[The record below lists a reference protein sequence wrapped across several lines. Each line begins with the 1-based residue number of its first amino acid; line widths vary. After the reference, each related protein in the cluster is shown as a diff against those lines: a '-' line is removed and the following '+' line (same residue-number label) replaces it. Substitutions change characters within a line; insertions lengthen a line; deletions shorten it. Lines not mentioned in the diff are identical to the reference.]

1 MPGEP
6 SILCVLPIGHVYGGI
21 IIDGKFLGEELLPLE
36 WLSRDTPH
44 GGLTSMGSSNHSC
57 PGPGWES
64 LLAFFRTA
72 NAHLASFPPQPQRE
86 KLVMTQN
93 HVAERNVNPNDT
105 DTLGKTPPRTRA
117 EAGTHIRQYSEGQMS
132 LLLYPAV
139 SNSQTEGEC
148 VVTVGTQRK
157 KKASEGNW

>member
-1 MPGEP
+1 MPVVP
-6 SILCVLPIGHVYGGI
+6 SILSVWSSFSYRTIV
-21 IIDGKFLGEELLPLE
+21 IDGNFQGEELPPFE

-72 NAHLASFPPQPQRE
+72 NAHLACYPPQPKRQ
-86 KLVMTQN
+86 KLVMAQN
-93 HVAERNVNPNDT
+93 RVVEMNVNPNDT
-105 DTLGKTPPRTRA
+105 DILDMTPPRTRA
-117 EAGTHIRQYSEGQMS
+117 EAGTHIRQCSEGQMS

-139 SNSQTEGEC
+139 SNSKVMGEC
-148 VVTVGTQRK
+148 VMTQGK
-157 KKASEGNW
+157 KKKGIRRQ